1 MLETSASLT
10 HGTAAR
16 DWRSCVMT
24 CDVFASLAKASRS
37 SSYRVSP
44 AYFTTRHW
52 RFATLCRRMRRA
64 SSVDLPENIGPALG
78 ARFRVL
84 FLGVGGGDGGGST
97 RRGGVRGQHRER
109 RSVSRTCRPRG
120 GVASG
125 GVRVRRLGRGGPRVE
140 IEARVGRSE
149 RQMRGARA
157 RLSRGRTEDDLQR
170 APRRVHDRPLD
181 GVVGVA
187 HGDGR
192 FVSCRVPARAL
203 SGPRAAVGLEFKRL
217 INGLSP
223 APDCGFRQTWR
234 TWAFR
239 RFASP
244 SFAVASF
251 GQTWGH
257 RRGAPCRHP
266 CTTRSR

>member
-1 MLETSASLT
+1 
-10 HGTAAR
+10 
-16 DWRSCVMT
+16 
-24 CDVFASLAKASRS
+24 
-37 SSYRVSP
+37 
-44 AYFTTRHW
+44 
-52 RFATLCRRMRRA
+52 LCRRMRRA

-84 FLGVGGGDGGGST
+84 FLRVGGGDGGGST
-97 RRGGVRGQHRER
+97 RRGGVRRQHRER

-203 SGPRAAVGLEFKRL
+203 SGPRAAVGLDFKRL
-217 INGLSP
+217 NGLSAAP
-223 APDCGFRQTWR
+223 APESQIADSAKPGARGVSSLCVSFLRS
-234 TWAFR
+234 
-239 RFASP
+239 RF
-244 SFAVASF
+244 
-251 GQTWGH
+251 QTWGH